1 MTLEQAAAAVLAGPH
16 PARAA
21 TGWPSLTE
29 RELEIASLVADGLS
43 NPEIASRMF
52 IARETVKTHLANIFA
67 KLGVNRRSMLALEVA
82 AHKGPPE
89 PAGPGPNGAH
99 GG

>member
-1 MTLEQAAAAVLAGPH
+1 MTLEQAVDAVLNGPH

-21 TGWPSLTE
+21 TGWLSLTE

-43 NPEIASRMF
+43 NPEIASRVF
-52 IARETVKTHLANIFA
+52 IGRETVKTHLANIFT

-82 AHKGPPE
+82 AHRDPPE
-89 PAGPGPNGAH
+89 TAGPGPNGAL